1 MEDSQKEKVIDS
13 IENFYC
19 NRLVELVDMK
29 MVNEA
34 HAVFEEFVVGDV
46 DTPKEWFFIKEVE
59 AQ

>member
-1 MEDSQKEKVIDS
+1 MENSQKEKVIDS

-59 AQ
+59 A

>member
-59 AQ
+59 A

>member
-1 MEDSQKEKVIDS
+1 MENSQKEKVIDS

-34 HAVFEEFVVGDV
+34 HAVFEEFVVGDIE
-46 DTPKEWFFIKEVE
+46 TPKEWFFIKEVK
-59 AQ
+59 A

>member
-1 MEDSQKEKVIDS
+1 MENSQKEKVIDS

-46 DTPKEWFFIKEVE
+46 ETPKEWFFIKEVE
-59 AQ
+59 A

>member
-46 DTPKEWFFIKEVE
+46 DTPKEWFFIKKVEV
-59 AQ
+59 

>member
-46 DTPKEWFFIKEVE
+46 ETPKEWFFIKEVE
-59 AQ
+59 A

>member
-1 MEDSQKEKVIDS
+1 MENSQKEKVIDS